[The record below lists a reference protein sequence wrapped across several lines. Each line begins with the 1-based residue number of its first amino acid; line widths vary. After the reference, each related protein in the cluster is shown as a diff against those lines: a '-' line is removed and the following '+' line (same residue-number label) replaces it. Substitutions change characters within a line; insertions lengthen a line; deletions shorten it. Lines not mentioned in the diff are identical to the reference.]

1 MYVHT
6 KYLLLYPTPP
16 TYHPTTPN
24 SIKFHTRDTKSL
36 PLTFQHKS
44 QMAIPN
50 PQDDIILGR
59 IIWPTPPPPP
69 SEMSRFIQM
78 SQVGRYCAEAD
89 YGWLYS

>member
-1 MYVHT
+1 
-6 KYLLLYPTPP
+6 
-16 TYHPTTPN
+16 
-24 SIKFHTRDTKSL
+24 
-36 PLTFQHKS
+36 
-44 QMAIPN
+44 MAIPN

-89 YGWLYS
+89 DGWLYS